1 MEYIGERK
9 NKENRRF
16 NEKVGKQRKEECRN
30 KKRKK
35 ETK

>member
-16 NEKVGKQRKEECRN
+16 NEKGGKQRKEEYRN
-30 KKRKK
+30 IERKK